1 MAKLKTFYNIN
12 FSFIIF
18 ATLLYSTSA
27 LQGQNSDSKFINEK
41 NNPTAFEDDKS
52 PNQNNQDSIHFLILK
67 VSNTDGIESVELMK
81 SMVRSGRLKK
91 DIDVS
96 LHHESEAEPY
106 ILSLMSRNKEL
117 LKSTKFP
124 NPLVEYVEYVE
135 YVDDDGLL
143 KKKEVKFEEKEFL
156 IRIPYNKSNSSIKF
170 EKSPAVIEGNQKRSE
185 DNELIGIIKI
195 N

>member
-1 MAKLKTFYNIN
+1 MVKFKTFYNIN

-27 LQGQNSDSKFINEK
+27 LQSQNSDSKFIDEK

-106 ILSLMSRNKEL
+106 ILSLMSRNKGL

-124 NPLVEYVEYVE
+124 NPLVEYVE

-143 KKKEVKFEEKEFL
+143 KKKEVKFKEKEFL

-170 EKSPAVIEGNQKRSE
+170 EKSPVVIEGSQKRSE
-185 DNELIGIIKI
+185 NNELIGIIKI